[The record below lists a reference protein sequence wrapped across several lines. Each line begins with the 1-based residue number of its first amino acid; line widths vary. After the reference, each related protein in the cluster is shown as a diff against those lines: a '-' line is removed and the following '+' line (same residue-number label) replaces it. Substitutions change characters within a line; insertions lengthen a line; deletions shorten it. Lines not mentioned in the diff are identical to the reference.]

1 MVGTIDM
8 DLRYLP
14 SDICLSRPS
23 RNAFRK
29 DEIAVL
35 YVPIH
40 MRWDMGQD
48 KK

>member
-8 DLRYLP
+8 DLRCLP
-14 SDICLSRPS
+14 SDICLSRS
-23 RNAFRK
+23 GRNAFRK

-35 YVPIH
+35 GVPIH
-40 MRWDMGQD
+40 MGRDMGQD